1 MFVDF
6 FNLIK
11 EVFIKIHNKS
21 NNLEILGKNIVDK
34 ICLYNIRLT
43 PAGLK
48 MCWSCFS
55 SYVR

>member
-21 NNLEILGKNIVDK
+21 NNLEILRKNIVDK

-43 PAGLK
+43 PDGLK
-48 MCWSCFS
+48 MHWSCFS